1 LPGSMMML
9 AYREEM
15 PIFGLPGCVIFDPFT
30 SFDVLLPRVLAGE
43 KVTRAEIAQLGHG
56 GLI

>member
-1 LPGSMMML
+1 MML
-9 AYREEM
+9 AYREGM

-43 KVTRAEIAQLGHG
+43 KVTRAEIAELGHG